1 MKLSAAMYRV
11 EIGMNHKDV
20 ITDNLRSVILVAITA
35 IDAIKRTPLERG
47 EYVAQV
53 ALIQRADS

>member
-1 MKLSAAMYRV
+1 MYRV

-20 ITDNLRSVILVAITA
+20 ITDNLRSVTLVAETA
-35 IDAIKRTPLERG
+35 TDAIKRTPLERG